1 MADKLDILFPN
12 NSTLNEVAKDTTM
25 QTIATKLDNIAS
37 ATKTNIVITNQ
48 GAIDATPDLTAKSL
62 TADTITGTGTLIVL
76 KVKTDHI
83 YSNEPI
89 TPKDAGWL
97 FTDGKNYKDLLLSN
111 DINFMPSGLESPSLD
126 TQPNVSEYLSNIKL
140 PFARF
145 TVSNGKLNIVLSLTF
160 KVIKEFNTG
169 YRYFFKTKDVILP
182 SEVANRIYDAFGK
195 TTSQSSTGV
204 VIAQTPFTWCSILNS
219 GQPLVN
225 PDDGYPDGTLVLVNS
240 EVTNA
245 VILGAFIHNKVP
257 AIPDTSKSINY
268 RGEININL

>member
-219 GQPLVN
+219 GQPQVN

>member
-219 GQPLVN
+219 GQPRVN